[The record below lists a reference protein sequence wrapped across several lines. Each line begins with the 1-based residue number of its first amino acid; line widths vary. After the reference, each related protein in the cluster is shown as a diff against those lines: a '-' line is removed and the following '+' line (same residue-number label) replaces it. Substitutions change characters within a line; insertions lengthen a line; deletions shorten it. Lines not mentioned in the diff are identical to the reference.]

1 MNEAPGIP
9 NYEEECKILSEEL
22 AKTQIKLH
30 ETLDD
35 KIRLENRIA
44 FLEGQVRAYEFSIT
58 RTTPRGN
65 L

>member
-22 AKTQIKLH
+22 SKTHIKL
-30 ETLDD
+30 EKTLAD
-35 KIRLENRIA
+35 KTRLENRIA
-44 FLEGQVRAYEFSIT
+44 FLEGQVASYEFSIT
-58 RTTPRGN
+58 RLTPRGN